1 MMGREASVAKGV
13 RLEYCTLAWNAIEAA
28 VAIAASLFAG
38 SIALLGFGLDSLIE
52 LSSGLVLL
60 WRLRSDSEVE
70 RRERVEF
77 VAARLVGASFLL
89 LAIYIAFDSPSALWH
104 KQAPSESIPGI
115 IVAAASLVVMPL
127 LARAKRRVARDLGSG
142 AMHADSR
149 QTDVC
154 AYLAAILL
162 AGLIL
167 NAALGWWWAD
177 PVAGLLMLPLI
188 VNEGRQAWKGH
199 LCCDD

>member
-1 MMGREASVAKGV
+1 MRGRESSVASGI
-13 RLEYCTLAWNAIEAA
+13 RLEYWTLGWNAIEAA
-28 VAIAASLFAG
+28 VAIAASLLAG
-38 SIALLGFGLDSLIE
+38 SVALLSFGLDSLIE
-52 LSSGLVLL
+52 LLSGLALL
-60 WRLRSDSEVE
+60 WRLHSDSKVE

-77 VAARLVGASFLL
+77 VATRVVGASFLL
-89 LAIYIAFDSPSALWH
+89 LAVYIAFDSAFALWL
-104 KQAPSESIPGI
+104 KEAPRKSLPGI
-115 IVAAASLVVMPL
+115 VVAAASLVAMPL

-149 QTDVC
+149 QTDLC

-162 AGLIL
+162 AGLVV

-188 VNEGRQAWKGH
+188 LSEAREAWEGH